1 MELNDDAGNKTDR
14 VKLKCSMTHRKKYQA
29 GHSDLFLLVDQPSLG
44 RLKSIDLMFIKKE
57 QPEGD
62 SQLWHLHSIMVIDHD
77 SFLLYRFPC
86 GQWIGNKDDPRAP
99 FSVQLVAEGDP
110 FPIVPVDLSQTF
122 E

>member
-1 MELNDDAGNKTDR
+1 MRPYTVGSEFQLNDDAGNKTDR

-57 QPEGD
+57 RQGFCAYVDGIPSRTVD
-62 SQLWHLHSIMVIDHD
+62 SSEMLQ
-77 SFLLYRFPC
+77 
-86 GQWIGNKDDPRAP
+86 RAP